1 MGTYAK
7 VWMALKKS
15 ALSNGSSHRWRKIRE
30 RILRRD
36 QRTCQRCG
44 QEGDTVDHIIPRK
57 LGGSDSDFN
66 LQCLCRTCNFSK
78 GGRLF
83 DSAKPPMT
91 LLGSFIPKNGEI
103 SHYQDE

>member
-1 MGTYAK
+1 M
-7 VWMALKKS
+7 KKS
-15 ALSNGSSHRWRKIRE
+15 ALSNGSSSQWRKIRE

-44 QEGDTVDHIIPRK
+44 LEGDTVDHIIPRK
-57 LGGSDSDFN
+57 LGGSDEDSN
-66 LQCLCRTCNFSK
+66 LQVLCRRCNYSK

-83 DSAKPPMT
+83 DSSKPPMT
-91 LLGSFIPKNGEI
+91 LPGSFTPKNDEI